1 MRFSEIAQRFVD
13 ADSGTDAFK
22 AFYQAAFDLMKTDAA
37 HASLY
42 FVVGVAARSFV
53 QSYEDQAITR
63 EFVDRAKATL
73 VGFNQKIVQ
82 ALNAD
87 PAQCLQL
94 LNQVA
99 LDYEWNVHDF

>member
-1 MRFSEIAQRFVD
+1 MTFSDIAQQFMN
-13 ADSGTDAFK
+13 AQSGTDAFK
-22 AFYQAAFDLMKTDAA
+22 AFYQDVFALMKTDPD

-63 EFVDRAKATL
+63 EFVDRAKAVL
-73 VGFNQKIVQ
+73 VDFNQKVDQ
-82 ALNAD
+82 ALRAD
-87 PAQCLQL
+87 PAQCLRL

-99 LDYEWNVHDF
+99 FAYEWDVHDF